1 MQTFNSKRSFTC
13 SNSRHSY
20 LCLLLLLSLKRQF
33 FLTIF
38 YAFDEWVRLKQRY
51 EKNVSITVWW
61 ENFEVIHTLLLKIF
75 CTQIFHFRVG
85 KEMIWLKSQIRGK
98 GLLEEWSWC
107 VKMQGQNEM
116 AMLLQGKLAVIS
128 FLKFPMFKG
137 SRVQI
142 SLLYSL
148 LFKKGSLLQLNQRIV
163 FKYLVFI
170 LKCFGVSIVLS
181 NSVLNCKI

>member
-1 MQTFNSKRSFTC
+1 MRTFNSKRSFTC

-75 CTQIFHFRVG
+75 CTQIFHFCVG
-85 KEMIWLKSQIRGK
+85 KEIIWSKD
-98 GLLEEWSWC
+98 WC
-107 VKMQGQNEM
+107 TLIQTKHSSKTLWPLVWINMHQS
-116 AMLLQGKLAVIS
+116 LYI
-128 FLKFPMFKG
+128 KFE
-137 SRVQI
+137 
-142 SLLYSL
+142 
-148 LFKKGSLLQLNQRIV
+148 KKDHQKNKAG
-163 FKYLVFI
+163 
-170 LKCFGVSIVLS
+170 GASIA
-181 NSVLNCKI
+181 